1 MGGRWTACGIKLSS
15 FALLILVSEIHG
27 CLSLNSEGL
36 SLLKFRAKVEIDPF
50 GAFANWNPKDCNP
63 CMWSGIECLDGK
75 VVMLNLNGQ
84 ELEGVLAPEFGDLA
98 HLRIL
103 DLSKN
108 HLSGTIPPQFGQ
120 LKKLEVLDL
129 RDNNLSGTVPAELG
143 RLHSLKRLL
152 LCNNR
157 FEGSIPVEIEKLSLL
172 TDLEF
177 DDTLPT
183 AAAAG
188 VGCSNRKVGHCIW
201 QNVLK
206 QSKKSDSFRMT
217 TKWSIKHY
225 LNRLLRF
232 KFGSGSPHK
241 HADDGCTNV
250 TETPEAGVIQ
260 NMNKQ
265 VNNVRRVLAEQSNNL
280 VAIPP
285 KDGVPAPS
293 GTDISLPTRSSGS
306 FPAVPNGN
314 KLSPP
319 QSPSPPP
326 PQENMP
332 PDKTSPGAVSQPIEE
347 QSSTGGSSGNS
358 FNLIIAISSAVSL
371 LIILA
376 LLIVISR
383 SRAARTIGP
392 WKSGLSGQLQKA
404 FVTGVPKL
412 NRDELETACEDFSNI
427 ITVREGVATL
437 YKGTL
442 SSGVEIAVAST
453 AIASG
458 KQWSKQAELA
468 FRKKID
474 SMSRVNH
481 KNYVNLIGYC
491 EEEEPFT
498 RMMVFEYAPNGT
510 LFEHLH
516 VKDLEHLD
524 WNARMRIIMGTAYCL
539 QHMHDLNPPVVHTN
553 LASREIFLTD
563 DYAAKIAD
571 VTFWSELIAKSK
583 KTMENE
589 QEHSELP
596 PLAVETNIHS
606 FGILLLEIISGK
618 LPYSEDEGDI
628 VNWAAAYLND
638 KTTINQ
644 LIDPSLKSHKGNEL
658 EVVCEVIQCCI
669 QQDVGQRPSMK
680 EIIQKLR
687 QALEISPEAA
697 TPRLSP
703 LWWAE
708 LEILSQEAA

>member
-1 MGGRWTACGIKLSS
+1 MDPCR
-15 FALLILVSEIHG
+15 LILKVMIITV
-27 CLSLNSEGL
+27 
-36 SLLKFRAKVEIDPF
+36 KFRAKVDFDPF
-50 GAFANWNPKDCNP
+50 GALANWNRNDCNP
-63 CMWSGIECLDGK
+63 CMWSGVECLDGK

-84 ELEGVLAPEFGDLA
+84 ELEGVLAPELGNLT

-103 DLSKN
+103 DLSKS

-120 LKKLEVLDL
+120 LTKLEVLDL

-143 RLHSLKRLL
+143 GLHSLKRLL

-157 FEGSIPVEIEKLSLL
+157 FEGRIPVEIEKLSLL

-201 QNVLK
+201 QSILK
-206 QSKKSDSFRMT
+206 QPKKSVSFRVT
-217 TKWSIKHY
+217 SKWSITHY
-225 LNRLLRF
+225 LNRLLHF
-232 KFGSGSPHK
+232 KVGSESPHN

-250 TETPEAGVIQ
+250 TETPEPGVIQ
-260 NMNKQ
+260 DINNQ
-265 VNNVRRVLAEQSNNL
+265 VNDVRRVLAEQSNNL

-285 KDGVPAPS
+285 KDTAPAPS
-293 GTDISLPTRSSGS
+293 GTAISLPSRSSGS
-306 FPAVPNGN
+306 FPAVPNAN

-319 QSPSPPP
+319 QAPSPPP

-332 PDKTSPGAVSQPIEE
+332 LDKTSPGAVGHKNEE
-347 QSSTGGSSGNS
+347 HSSAGGSSGNS
-358 FNLIIAISSAVSL
+358 LKLIIGISSAVFL

-376 LLIVISR
+376 VLIVLSR

-427 ITVREGVATL
+427 IMVHEGVATL

-453 AIASG
+453 AVASA
-458 KQWSKQAELA
+458 KQWSKQAELT
-468 FRKKID
+468 FRKKLVE
-474 SMSRVNH
+474 SESQELH
-481 KNYVNLIGYC
+481 KSYWVLR
-491 EEEEPFT
+491 EEEPFT
-498 RMMVFEYAPNGT
+498 RMMVFEYAPNGA

-516 VKDLEHLD
+516 VEDLEHLD

-539 QHMHDLNPPVVHTN
+539 QHMHDLNPPVVHAN
-553 LASREIFLTD
+553 LASKEIFLTD
-563 DYAAKIAD
+563 DYAAKIGD

-583 KTMENE
+583 KTMENDA
-589 QEHSELP
+589 EHSELP
-596 PLAVETNIHS
+596 PFAVETNIHS

-618 LPYSEDEGDI
+618 LPYSEEEGDI
-628 VNWAAAYLND
+628 VNWVSIYQMSHYYMLPYLND
-638 KTTINQ
+638 KTTISQ
-644 LIDPSLKSHKGNEL
+644 LIDPSLKSHKENEL
-658 EVVCEVIQCCI
+658 EVVCEVIQSCI
-669 QQDVGQRPSMK
+669 QQDAGQRPSMK

-687 QALEISPEAA
+687 QALDISPEAA

>member
-1 MGGRWTACGIKLSS
+1 M
-15 FALLILVSEIHG
+15 F
-27 CLSLNSEGL
+27 N
-36 SLLKFRAKVEIDPF
+36 RAKVDFDPF
-50 GAFANWNPKDCNP
+50 GALANWNHNDCNP

-84 ELEGVLAPEFGDLA
+84 ELEGVLAPELGNLT

-103 DLSKN
+103 DLSKS

-120 LKKLEVLDL
+120 LTKLEVLDL

-143 RLHSLKRLL
+143 GLHSLKRLL

-157 FEGSIPVEIEKLSLL
+157 FEGSIPVEVEKLSLL

-201 QNVLK
+201 QSVLK
-206 QSKKSDSFRMT
+206 QPKKSVSFRVT
-217 TKWSIKHY
+217 SKWSITHY
-225 LNRLLRF
+225 LNRLLHF
-232 KFGSGSPHK
+232 KIGSESPHN

-250 TETPEAGVIQ
+250 TETPEPGVIQ
-260 NMNKQ
+260 DINKQ
-265 VNNVRRVLAEQSNNL
+265 VNDVRRVLAEQSNNL

-285 KDGVPAPS
+285 KDTAPAPS
-293 GTDISLPTRSSGS
+293 GTAISLPSRSSGS
-306 FPAVPNGN
+306 FPAVPNAN
-314 KLSPP
+314 KLSPLRHP
-319 QSPSPPP
+319 HLLLH
-326 PQENMP
+326 
-332 PDKTSPGAVSQPIEE
+332 KRICLLTRLV
-347 QSSTGGSSGNS
+347 
-358 FNLIIAISSAVSL
+358 LVLSAHKMRN
-371 LIILA
+371 A
-376 LLIVISR
+376 LVIVLSR

-427 ITVREGVATL
+427 IMVHEGVATL

-453 AIASG
+453 AVASA
-458 KQWSKQAELA
+458 KQWSKQAELT

-474 SMSRVNH
+474 SLSRVNH

-498 RMMVFEYAPNGT
+498 RMMVFEYAPNGS

-516 VKDLEHLD
+516 VEDLEHLD

-539 QHMHDLNPPVVHTN
+539 QHMHDLNPPVVHAN
-553 LASREIFLTD
+553 LASKEIFLTD
-563 DYAAKIAD
+563 DYAAKIGD

-583 KTMENE
+583 KTMENDA
-589 QEHSELP
+589 EHSELP
-596 PLAVETNIHS
+596 PFSVETNIHS

-618 LPYSEDEGDI
+618 LPYSEEEGDI
-628 VNWAAAYLND
+628 VNWASTYLND
-638 KTTINQ
+638 KTTISQ
-644 LIDPSLKSHKGNEL
+644 LIDPSLKSHKENEL
-658 EVVCEVIQCCI
+658 EVVCEVIQSCI
-669 QQDVGQRPSMK
+669 QQDAGQRPSMK

-687 QALEISPEAA
+687 QALDISPEAA

>member
-1 MGGRWTACGIKLSS
+1 MGGRWSAWGIKLSS
-15 FALLILVSEIHG
+15 FALVILVSEIHG
-27 CLSLNSEGL
+27 SLSLNSEGL
-36 SLLKFRAKVEIDPF
+36 SLLKFRANVEFDPF
-50 GAFANWNPKDCNP
+50 GALANWNSNDCNP

-84 ELEGVLAPEFGDLA
+84 ELEGVLAPELGNLT

-103 DLSKN
+103 DLSKS

-120 LKKLEVLDL
+120 LTKLEVLDL

-143 RLHSLKRLL
+143 GLHSLKRL
-152 LCNNR
+152 

-201 QNVLK
+201 QSVLK
-206 QSKKSDSFRMT
+206 QPKKSDSFRMT
-217 TKWSIKHY
+217 SKWSITHY
-225 LNRLLRF
+225 LNRLLNF
-232 KFGSGSPHK
+232 KVGSESPHN
-241 HADDGCTNV
+241 HANDGCTNV
-250 TETPEAGVIQ
+250 TETHEPGVIQ
-260 NMNKQ
+260 NINKQ
-265 VNNVRRVLAEQSNNL
+265 VNDVRRVLAEQSNNL

-285 KDGVPAPS
+285 KDTAPAPS
-293 GTDISLPTRSSGS
+293 GTAISLPSRSSGS
-306 FPAVPNGN
+306 FPAVPNAN
-314 KLSPP
+314 KLSPTQAP
-319 QSPSPPP
+319 SPPISSPPP

-332 PDKTSPGAVSQPIEE
+332 LDSPGAVSQQNEE
-347 QSSTGGSSGNS
+347 HSSAGGSSGNS
-358 FNLIIAISSAVSL
+358 LKLIIGISSAVFL

-376 LLIVISR
+376 VIIVLSR

-427 ITVREGVATL
+427 IMAQEGVATL

-453 AIASG
+453 VVASA

-474 SMSRVNH
+474 SLSRVNH
-481 KNYVNLIGYC
+481 KNYINLIGYC

-498 RMMVFEYAPNGT
+498 RMMVFEFAPNGT

-516 VKDLEHLD
+516 DEDLEHLD

-539 QHMHDLNPPVVHTN
+539 QHMHDLNPPVVHAN
-553 LASREIFLTD
+553 LASKEIFLTD
-563 DYAAKIAD
+563 DYAAKIGD
-571 VTFWSELIAKSK
+571 VTFWSELIAKTK
-583 KTMENE
+583 KTTENDA
-589 QEHSELP
+589 EHSELP

-618 LPYSEDEGDI
+618 LPYSEEEGDI
-628 VNWAAAYLND
+628 VNWACTYLND
-638 KTTINQ
+638 KTTISQ
-644 LIDPSLKSHKGNEL
+644 LIDPSLKSPKENEL
-658 EVVCEVIQCCI
+658 EVVCEVIQSCI

-687 QALEISPEAA
+687 QAIDISPEAA